1 MTNSINHLSLSWSVS
16 RGRDTYGYNICRL
29 DDRNN
34 GQRFKCMGGGYD
46 MIGTVFG
53 QWLET
58 YYQAELLTLKE
69 RANYSRF
76 IDGGYTPANRDDSLY
91 GMAYLEE
98 ENRISLD
105 GACGLECM
113 IRIAEAIGLEVD
125 RDYIAT
131 GSRRGET
138 IGWFI
143 QKKEQA

>member
-16 RGRDTYGYNICRL
+16 RGRDTDGYTICRL

-46 MIGTVFG
+46 MVGTVFG
-53 QWLET
+53 QWLAA
-58 YYQAELLTLKE
+58 YYQAELLALKE
-69 RANYSRF
+69 RANYSRS

-91 GMAYLEE
+91 GMVYLEK

-125 RDYIAT
+125 RDYIAK
-131 GSRRGET
+131 GRRRGET

-143 QKKEQA
+143 QKKDAA

>member
-46 MIGTVFG
+46 MVGTVFG
-53 QWLET
+53 QWLEAN
-58 YYQAELLTLKE
+58 YQAELLTLKE
-69 RANYSRF
+69 RANYSRSV
-76 IDGGYTPANRDDSLY
+76 DGGYTPANREDSLY
-91 GMAYLEE
+91 GMAYLEK
-98 ENRISLD
+98 ENRVSLD
-105 GACGLECM
+105 GACGRECM
-113 IRIAEAIGLEVD
+113 IRIAEAIGLEVE

-131 GSRRGET
+131 GRRRGET

-143 QKKEQA
+143 QKKDAA